1 METDPQKQHKK
12 SVDEIWKELNAK
24 ARAQAVPRSATS
36 GIPGF
41 GIPGVQTHTRV
52 LPSKPQQQSAGQ
64 ALSTLQQHLAK
75 TPQQQQPSSQAQTAA
90 VQAAALQYDVTAA
103 GLSQEQVQAYV
114 ATLQRTINCLSD
126 PDRSTRRN
134 AAGSLHTKLLKGDA
148 TTDKASQ
155 AMLQVCELS
164 HTHNIIK
171 PACLRPQYG
180 IPCTAISSSCF
191 GGRQQSQPACC
202 AAKSK
207 ALSLTRRKQQHL
219 LLPAAVSCCAGAVV
233 WPAASAACQPA
244 VRPSGA
250 LQGDRPDAAAGRR
263 PAAFR

>member
-1 METDPQKQHKK
+1 MEADPQKQHKK

-41 GIPGVQTHTRV
+41 GIPGVQTRTRV

-75 TPQQQQPSSQAQTAA
+75 APAHQQPSSQAQAA
-90 VQAAALQYDVTAA
+90 VQAAAQQYDVTAA

-148 TTDKASQ
+148 TTDKASPT
-155 AMLQVCELS
+155 MLQV
-164 HTHNIIK
+164 
-171 PACLRPQYG
+171 
-180 IPCTAISSSCF
+180 
-191 GGRQQSQPACC
+191 
-202 AAKSK
+202 
-207 ALSLTRRKQQHL
+207 
-219 LLPAAVSCCAGAVV
+219 
-233 WPAASAACQPA
+233 
-244 VRPSGA
+244 
-250 LQGDRPDAAAGRR
+250 
-263 PAAFR
+263 

>member
-1 METDPQKQHKK
+1 MEETPSNSVEADPQKQHKK

-41 GIPGVQTHTRV
+41 GIPGVQTHTRM

-75 TPQQQQPSSQAQTAA
+75 TPHQQPSSQAQTA
-90 VQAAALQYDVTAA
+90 VQAAAQQYDVAAA
-103 GLSQEQVQAYV
+103 GLSQEEVQAYV

-148 TTDKASQ
+148 TTDKASP
-155 AMLQVCELS
+155 AMLQV
-164 HTHNIIK
+164 
-171 PACLRPQYG
+171 
-180 IPCTAISSSCF
+180 
-191 GGRQQSQPACC
+191 
-202 AAKSK
+202 
-207 ALSLTRRKQQHL
+207 
-219 LLPAAVSCCAGAVV
+219 
-233 WPAASAACQPA
+233 
-244 VRPSGA
+244 
-250 LQGDRPDAAAGRR
+250 
-263 PAAFR
+263 